1 MSGSRPV
8 LVLDADPG
16 FAATV
21 SAALA
26 AEGWRTKVVATPD
39 EARVSL
45 RRDDP
50 CIAVLDLSLPNTAAL
65 VREAA
70 GRPGLCVIAVGDSV
84 EMDRVL
90 GPECGADDF
99 LAKPLPPGEVVA
111 HVRALSRRLDA
122 ALRPAKDAPP
132 RTAAWSLGGLRM
144 EPARR
149 RVVATD
155 GTETRLTGGEAG
167 FLAVL
172 LDSEDH
178 LAARETISE
187 RVLGRRLLPNQRG
200 VDQIASN
207 LRQKLGA
214 ASAGHVTVV
223 AVSGRGY
230 RLVW

>member
-26 AEGWRTKVVATPD
+26 EEGWRTEVVTTPD
-39 EARVSL
+39 EARLSFQ
-45 RRDDP
+45 RDDP
-50 CIAVLDLSLPNTAAL
+50 CIAVLDLGPPDGAAL

-70 GRPGLCVIAVGDSV
+70 GRPGLGVVAVGASAE

-90 GPECGADDF
+90 GPEFGADDF
-99 LAKPLPPGEVVA
+99 LARPFPLGEVVA
-111 HVRALSRRLDA
+111 RVRALGRRLDA
-122 ALRPAKDAPP
+122 AKVPP
-132 RTAAWSLGGLRM
+132 PIAGWSLGGLRM
-144 EPARR
+144 EPARL

-187 RVLGRRLLPNQRG
+187 RVLGRRLLPDQRG
-200 VDQIASN
+200 VDRIASN

>member
-16 FAATV
+16 FAATIR
-21 SAALA
+21 AALA
-26 AEGWRTKVVATPD
+26 DEGWRTEVAATPD
-39 EARVSL
+39 EARLSL

-50 CIAVLDLSLPNTAAL
+50 CIAVLDLGLPDGAAL

-70 GRPGLCVIAVGDSV
+70 GRPGLGVIAVGDSAE

-90 GPECGADDF
+90 GPEFRADDF
-99 LAKPLPPGEVVA
+99 LTRPFPPGEVVA
-111 HVRALSRRLDA
+111 RVQALGRRLDTA
-122 ALRPAKDAPP
+122 SPPAGRPSG
-132 RTAAWSLGGLRM
+132 WSLGGLRM
-144 EPARR
+144 EPSRL

-187 RVLGRRLLPNQRG
+187 RVLGRRLTPDQRG